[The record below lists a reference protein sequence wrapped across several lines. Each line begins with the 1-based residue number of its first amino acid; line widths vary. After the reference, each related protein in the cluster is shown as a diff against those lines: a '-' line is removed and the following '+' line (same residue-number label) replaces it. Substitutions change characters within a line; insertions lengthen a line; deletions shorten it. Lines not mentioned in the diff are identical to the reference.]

1 MNKSKTPTSE
11 KIGIPL
17 RLEPEL
23 YEKMMDRVQKEK
35 KNQRGYSVNQL
46 LTELHEKEFKKN
58 TEKQESEDDNNAE
71 KY

>member
-1 MNKSKTPTSE
+1 MKKTKTPTSE

-35 KNQRGYSVNQL
+35 KKQRGYSVNQL
-46 LTELHEKEFKKN
+46 LTELLEKELNEKKY
-58 TEKQESEDDNNAE
+58 E
-71 KY
+71 

>member
-1 MNKSKTPTSE
+1 MNKTKTPTSE

-46 LTELHEKEFKKN
+46 LTELLEKELK
-58 TEKQESEDDNNAE
+58 EKI
-71 KY
+71 

>member
-46 LTELHEKEFKKN
+46 LTELLEKEFKKN